1 MQFIDLSLALHKQ
14 EEGILQSQTT
24 TVSIHMYYLIKAPL
38 RRELLN
44 EYAVERREPQPGALL
59 GLEARVQ

>member
-1 MQFIDLSLALHKQ
+1 MQFIHLSLALHKQ

-38 RRELLN
+38 RRDEDV
-44 EYAVERREPQPGALL
+44 VERLIRHEAQPSALL
-59 GLEARVQ
+59 GLETRVQ